1 MGSICQSPMLDC
13 SCKQNE
19 GKTKMETYCVVCS
32 WVSDNGKNVCDTCHL
47 MTHLPLDYVPTV
59 CGDDVC
65 YLDHQGQPN
74 FDGDCDHQEMFYELT
89 EVDC

>member
-1 MGSICQSPMLDC
+1 
-13 SCKQNE
+13 
-19 GKTKMETYCVVCS
+19 
-32 WVSDNGKNVCDTCHL
+32 